1 MVSQSPNLPIMN
13 DSIELP
19 ILVVEQ
25 RGREGK
31 AFELFVPSHAEEWIP
46 APLTPVP
53 L

>member
-1 MVSQSPNLPIMN
+1 MN

-25 RGREGK
+25 RGREGE

-46 APLTPVP
+46 CPTHSGPSLDKTLSNVT
-53 L
+53 